1 MVIYDYSKDSSL
13 FLILFALITIVCFV
27 CVIVFVVLGIRTFLK
42 TGISYHIFLLS
53 LATIVAMILFAFL
66 THHTF
71 VLTKYNVTCAS
82 GNYEFVSGSLEIVS
96 ITQDDYRDE
105 ELYTIDF
112 IVNGVSFN
120 GIVNSFSIEQKN
132 MLTTLD
138 KDVEIR
144 YSYINDELVIYQIV
158 ICIDE

>member
-1 MVIYDYSKDSSL
+1 MIIYDYSKDSSL
-13 FLILFALITIVCFV
+13 YSILFSLITIVCV
-27 CVIVFVVLGIRTFLK
+27 CCLIILIILGIK
-42 TGISYHIFLLS
+42 TVMKNGVSYHIILVS
-53 LATIVAMILFAFL
+53 LAVIVMLILSGFVSYRTYTIID
-66 THHTF
+66 
-71 VLTKYNVTCAS
+71 YNLKCTS
-82 GNYEFVSGSLEIVS
+82 GNYETVSGTFEIVS

-120 GIVNSFSIEQKN
+120 DPVNSFSAKQKN
-132 MLTTLD
+132 MLSTID
-138 KDVEIR
+138 KNVEIR